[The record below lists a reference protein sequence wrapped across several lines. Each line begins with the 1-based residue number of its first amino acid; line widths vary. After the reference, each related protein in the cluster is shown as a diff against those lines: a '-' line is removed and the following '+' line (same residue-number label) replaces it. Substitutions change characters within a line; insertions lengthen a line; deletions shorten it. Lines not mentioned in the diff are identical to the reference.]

1 MSPPG
6 EASAARPLL
15 ERVSSYRGQT
25 GGQLGLAQRD
35 LAQPVSAQVTLLE
48 SAVVGAKIVACHR
61 PIDTNEGQNLRFG
74 ATRTRA
80 NLFAVTRNRHH
91 GRSTSVMAHDA
102 ILVWGEQPG
111 VAVVLLSGEQ
121 EAYSA
126 PKLEAQLAPL
136 LEEGIGVVVDL
147 SPTTFVDSATL
158 LVLLKARKR
167 AEERRVG
174 FALQMGDSTGASVR
188 RTFEITRLN
197 TIFPISRT
205 RAEAIEIARAGR
217 SAEPG
222 MEQA

>member
-1 MSPPG
+1 
-6 EASAARPLL
+6 
-15 ERVSSYRGQT
+15 
-25 GGQLGLAQRD
+25 
-35 LAQPVSAQVTLLE
+35 
-48 SAVVGAKIVACHR
+48 
-61 PIDTNEGQNLRFG
+61 
-74 ATRTRA
+74 
-80 NLFAVTRNRHH
+80 
-91 GRSTSVMAHDA
+91 MAHDP

-136 LEEGIGVVVDL
+136 VEEGIGVVVDL

-188 RTFEITRLN
+188 RTFELTRLDS
-197 TIFPISRT
+197 IFRISRT

-217 SAEPG
+217 SADPGLEP
-222 MEQA
+222 A